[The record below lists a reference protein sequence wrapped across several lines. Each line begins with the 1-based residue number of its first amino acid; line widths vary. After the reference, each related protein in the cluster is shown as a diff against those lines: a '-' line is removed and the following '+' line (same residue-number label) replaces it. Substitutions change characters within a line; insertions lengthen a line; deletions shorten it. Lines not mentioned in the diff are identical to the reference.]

1 MRKIRYFAYGSNL
14 NLDQMARRCP
24 DAEVVGTVRLDGYQL
39 AFAGVATILPD
50 PGSHV
55 DGVLWEIS
63 AADERRLDVYEGF
76 PRLYGKESV
85 TVTDKAG
92 NTHEV
97 MAYTMNPP
105 YRDVPEKP
113 GASYLYGILAGCEQ
127 NGIDPKSVYDA
138 VERTKQEVEK
148 QQERSGKRRGRQDR

>member
-1 MRKIRYFAYGSNL
+1 MRKIQYFAYGSNM

-24 DAEVVGTVRLDGYQL
+24 DAEVVGAVRLDGYRL

-63 AADERRLDVYEGF
+63 AEDEKRLDFYEGF
-76 PRLYGKESV
+76 PRLYGKETI

-92 NTHEV
+92 NSYEV
-97 MAYTMNPP
+97 IVYTMNPP
-105 YRDVPEKP
+105 YRDQPEKP
-113 GASYLYGILAGCEQ
+113 SVPYLHGIVEGCRQ
-127 NGIDPKSVYDA
+127 NGIDPQSVLDA
-138 VERTKQEVEK
+138 VERTKQEMEK
-148 QQERSGKRRGRQDR
+148 HQERSGKRRGRQER